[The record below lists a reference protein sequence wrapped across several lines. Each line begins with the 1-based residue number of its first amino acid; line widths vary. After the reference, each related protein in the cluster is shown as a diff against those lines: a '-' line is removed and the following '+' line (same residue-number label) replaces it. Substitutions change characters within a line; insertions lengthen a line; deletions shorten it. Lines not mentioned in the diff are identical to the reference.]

1 MDGDEHFW
9 QCAGFAL
16 LGGIAAIVLLFVL
29 AWSIRVPTDAEA
41 ASIAG
46 DRRLIAYQTEAGQQP
61 SLLMIQD
68 NRLLFAPLDLDL
80 TDLLALSPPAWEADE
95 LLPVGSVTDDPASAF
110 VCGCVE
116 ANLTCPEKVYVG
128 GQVNDPRIAEVQ
140 IQVNR
145 QWISFL
151 ASAPG
156 FLKTIGAGDVIGD
169 IRWRDAS
176 GRVIWAIDRNRDGA
190 IGSGGCLRKTLQMLD
205 RPGEAVSL
213 RECLHDQTA

>member
-1 MDGDEHFW
+1 VNGDERGW
-9 QCAGFAL
+9 RIAGL
-16 LGGIAAIVLLFVL
+16 LLLSSLAGIALFFLV

-41 ASIAG
+41 AAMVG
-46 DRRLIAYQTEAGQQP
+46 GRRLIAYQPEAGVKP
-61 SLLMIQD
+61 SLLLID
-68 NRLLFAPLDLDL
+68 GDRLVFAPLALDL
-80 TDLLALSPPAWEADE
+80 RNLLAFSPPAWESEE
-95 LLPVGSVTDDPASAF
+95 LLPVGSVSDAPATAF

-116 ANLTCPEKVYVG
+116 VNLPCPEKVYFG

-145 QWISFL
+145 RWISFL

-156 FLKTIGAGDVIGD
+156 FLKTIEAGDVIGD

-176 GRVIWAIDRNRDGA
+176 GRVIWVIDRNHDGA

-205 RPGEAVSL
+205 RPGEIVSF
-213 RECLHDQTA
+213 RECLQDQPA